1 MSFKKLSI
9 EFTLAWRNVWKN
21 KRRTVLT
28 LLTIMVGCAMVIF
41 MKAMIRGA
49 FGQMI
54 EDAASV
60 NNGHIQ
66 IHEKG
71 YWDNMGIDYAFKPSA
86 AMIAKLTSDASMQAY
101 TRRVIA
107 AGLISSENDTESAI
121 IQGVD
126 PVQEQ
131 KVTSLQKYML
141 RGGRYLKPD
150 DRENIIMGET
160 LAKNLGVKVGDS
172 LSLLSQGFDGS
183 VAAANLTLVG
193 MFRSG
198 NPEYDGYLI
207 VMSIEQAK
215 DTFTMMDYITSIVIR
230 LRDGTQMEAVRSDL
244 RRSVGS
250 KDIEIMGWDDLM
262 PDMVQ
267 LINMKQ
273 IQNYIFEFILFMIV
287 AFGVMNTIQMSV
299 YERIREFGI
308 MLAIGTRPEQIRRMV
323 QIESFY
329 IAVLGVI
336 LGIALGVAL
345 CVYFSIHPIDYSR
358 FSGQIGNTFGV
369 SVNTMPAKLELSN
382 ILSTSIIL
390 LIVAVLFTIAPARR
404 ASMLKPIEAI
414 RKL

>member
-1 MSFKKLSI
+1 MSYKKLYI
-9 EFTLAWRNVWKN
+9 EFILAWRNVWKN

-41 MKAMIRGA
+41 MKALIRGT
-49 FGQMI
+49 FSHMI

-71 YWDNMGIDYAFKPSA
+71 YWDNMGIDYAFKPTPT
-86 AMIAKLTSDASMQAY
+86 MIAKLASDESIQAY
-101 TRRVIA
+101 AQRVIA
-107 AGLISSENDTESAI
+107 AGLASSESDTESAM

-131 KVTSLQKYML
+131 NVTSLQKYVL
-141 RGGRYLKPD
+141 KGGRYLKPD
-150 DRENIIMGET
+150 DREKIIIGET

-172 LSLLSQGFDGS
+172 VSLLSQGFDGS
-183 VAAANLTLVG
+183 VAAANLAVVG
-193 MFRSG
+193 LFRSG
-198 NPEYDGYLI
+198 NVEYDGYLI
-207 VMSIEQAK
+207 VMPIEQAK
-215 DTFTMMDYITSIVIR
+215 ETFTMMNYITAIVIR
-230 LRDGTQMEAVRSDL
+230 LKDGAMMESVRSDL
-244 RRSVGS
+244 RRSIGS
-250 KDIEIMGWDDLM
+250 RNIEIMGWDDLM

-267 LINMKQ
+267 LINIKQ

-336 LGIALGVAL
+336 LGIALGAAL
-345 CVYFSIHPIDYSR
+345 SMYFSIHPIDYSR
-358 FSGQIGNTFGV
+358 FSGQIGSTFGM
-369 SVNTMPAKLELSN
+369 SVNTVPAKLEISN
-382 ILSTSIIL
+382 ILWTSIIL

>member
-1 MSFKKLSI
+1 
-9 EFTLAWRNVWKN
+9 
-21 KRRTVLT
+21 
-28 LLTIMVGCAMVIF
+28 
-41 MKAMIRGA
+41 
-49 FGQMI
+49 
-54 EDAASV
+54 
-60 NNGHIQ
+60 
-66 IHEKG
+66 
-71 YWDNMGIDYAFKPSA
+71 
-86 AMIAKLTSDASMQAY
+86 
-101 TRRVIA
+101 
-107 AGLISSENDTESAI
+107 
-121 IQGVD
+121 
-126 PVQEQ
+126 
-131 KVTSLQKYML
+131 
-141 RGGRYLKPD
+141 
-150 DRENIIMGET
+150 
-160 LAKNLGVKVGDS
+160 
-172 LSLLSQGFDGS
+172 
-183 VAAANLTLVG
+183 
-193 MFRSG
+193 
-198 NPEYDGYLI
+198 
-207 VMSIEQAK
+207 
-215 DTFTMMDYITSIVIR
+215 
-230 LRDGTQMEAVRSDL
+230 VRSDL